1 VASSKTRARKLAR
14 AKLHRQLAR
23 RADQQRR
30 TRQVRAGLAVG
41 LAVALA
47 GLGTAWL
54 MGAFD
59 KNGTPAAQTQ
69 CEWTKQDTAANP
81 DLVDKGTPTTT
92 GLPESGNSILTM
104 ALGTGTVQVTLDR
117 AGATCGAASLRYLAD
132 QNFFANTACS
142 SLTHTATDGYALGCG
157 DPSGKG
163 TGGVAYTFFSE
174 QPAPDASPAASAA
187 ASAAASPA
195 AQSPRFYKAGTVVM
209 EPAVSGS
216 QFKIFYQDSTIDAS
230 LHNYS
235 VVGEVSSGLTT
246 IAAIAK
252 AGTVANDSGADVKPK
267 NEVKIQ
273 TLTVADAPSTSETP
287 SAQPTGSAAPSTT
300 ATATATPAAS

>member
-30 TRQVRAGLAVG
+30 SRQVRAGLAVG
-41 LAVALA
+41 LAVVLA

-59 KNGTPAAQTQ
+59 KKAAPTAQTQ
-69 CEWTKQDTAANP
+69 CEWTKQDAAANP
-81 DLVDKGTPTTT
+81 DLVDKGTPTTS
-92 GLPESGNSILTM
+92 GLPESGNSVMTM
-104 ALGTGTVQVTLDR
+104 ALGTGTVQVALDR
-117 AGATCGAASLRYLAD
+117 AGATCGSASLRYLAD
-132 QNFFANTACS
+132 QNFFANTTCS
-142 SLTHTATDGYALGCG
+142 SLTHTDAEGYTLGCG

-163 TGGVAYTFFSE
+163 TGGVAYTFFAE
-174 QPAPDASPAASAA
+174 QPAPEASTSPAASA
-187 ASAAASPA
+187 SASPA
-195 AQSPRFYKAGTVVM
+195 AQSLRFYKAGTVVM

-216 QFKIFYQDSTIDAS
+216 QFKIFYKDSTVDAS

-235 VVGEVSSGLTT
+235 VVGAVSSGLTT
-246 IAAIAK
+246 IDAIAK

-273 TLTVADAPSTSETP
+273 TLTVADAPSASDTP
-287 SAQPTGSAAPSTT
+287 STQPTGSAAPS